1 MRWETLK
8 FGPKNHW
15 EATTIITVGG
25 ESAEC
30 EESGRWTAEKADSD
44 SKGTV
49 MLKTKK
55 SSCAGRSDSTEYRL
69 GLTVQDNGWQV
80 VVRLVGFALWAML
93 GCRVEGVTPPPAG
106 GASHTGIEG
115 GNGSGACP
123 GAVDADAD
131 GWHAASS
138 GGTIA
143 TTTTIGS
150 TVVSMAKT
158 SAPSR

>member
-1 MRWETLK
+1 MSAFVLVSMMAMVGCAKEEAPAKPGGGGVVGKEGGITEETELPDDKDTRKFADGLVRNPVKGFSPADGVRWDTLK

-49 MLKTKK
+49 MLTTKK

-80 VVRLVGFALWAML
+80 VVR
-93 GCRVEGVTPPPAG
+93 
-106 GASHTGIEG
+106 
-115 GNGSGACP
+115 
-123 GAVDADAD
+123 
-131 GWHAASS
+131 
-138 GGTIA
+138 
-143 TTTTIGS
+143 
-150 TVVSMAKT
+150 
-158 SAPSR
+158 